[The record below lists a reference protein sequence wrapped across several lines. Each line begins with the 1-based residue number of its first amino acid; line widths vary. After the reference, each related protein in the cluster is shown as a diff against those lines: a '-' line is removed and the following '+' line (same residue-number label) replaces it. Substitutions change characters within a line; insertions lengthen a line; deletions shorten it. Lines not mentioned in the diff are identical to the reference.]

1 MVLNISMRE
10 AREIIAVKMQLS
22 AEDLA
27 ELLPSGTQTKFDNRA
42 AWAKSY
48 FVQAKVLTTP
58 RRGSFVITERGK
70 DLHRQGH
77 ERIDIGVLRQYQ
89 EFIDFQAPGRTTIR
103 MDVVG
108 SETSSDGDATPEE
121 VLQQAYQSIRGDL
134 VSEIIAKVKSNSPKF
149 FENLVVD
156 LMVSMGYGGSSRL
169 LKLK

>member
-1 MVLNISMRE
+1 MEKFMPVPDFQSFFKPLLDIAADGAEHTMRE

-108 SETSSDGDATPEE
+108 RPLKID
-121 VLQQAYQSIRGDL
+121 SI
-134 VSEIIAKVKSNSPKF
+134 
-149 FENLVVD
+149 
-156 LMVSMGYGGSSRL
+156 
-169 LKLK
+169 